1 MFGSKLIEKIL
12 EDSSLTILENENY
25 FELIYNSKE
34 ILFQIHKESLSI
46 NLYFDAWE
54 LVAMG
59 EEKICNTVLCIYL
72 KLNYLVQNGLFRI
85 FIDGNAS
92 SIECNNSKSVQNC
105 LRFFKDIKVGKS
117 NGMTEVQLQIM
128 STYGTKMH
136 HTFNRF

>member
-1 MFGSKLIEKIL
+1 
-12 EDSSLTILENENY
+12 
-25 FELIYNSKE
+25 
-34 ILFQIHKESLSI
+34 
-46 NLYFDAWE
+46 
-54 LVAMG
+54 
-59 EEKICNTVLCIYL
+59 LCIYL

-85 FIDGNAS
+85 FIEGNAS

-117 NGMTEVQLQIM
+117 NGMTDVQLQIM